1 LIGQQFVRQ
10 YASQCGVAN
19 DIADREVVLTYVL
32 HFLTERGHGE
42 RIAFKG
48 GTALRKLVFGP
59 GGRFS
64 VDLDFIALDQRMPRP
79 EDALFD
85 DLAKQSFEGINL
97 RMENPDYTK
106 EQNFRAEVAYEHPG
120 GRGRVE
126 MQLSH
131 RHDLVIP
138 AKARSQIRQPYFDR
152 LGFEPKPIVSL
163 DPVEMLAE
171 KVLACHRA
179 ASTRGSA
186 RHIYD
191 LYQFTEKGFDNRLL
205 TSLTC
210 LKAWT
215 DKVDFSP
222 GTFLVEDMDLSRYNW
237 VTLQGLVDREKARD
251 EAGICERVRERYN
264 VLAKLGPLDERV
276 LADTRL
282 HRDKDGYDRLAK
294 EVRAKAAALPD

>member
-10 YASQCGVAN
+10 YASQCGVAD
-19 DIADREVVLTYVL
+19 DIADREIVLTYVL

-79 EDALFD
+79 EDAFFD
-85 DLAKQSFEGINL
+85 DLAKQSFEGIDL

-106 EQNFRAEVAYEHPG
+106 EENFRAQLAYEHPG

-138 AKARSQIRQPYFDR
+138 TKARPQIRQPYFDR

-163 DPVEMLAE
+163 HKLEMLAE

-191 LYQFTEKGFDNRLL
+191 LYQFTEKRFDNRFL

-222 GTFLVEDMDLSRYNW
+222 RTFLEGIDPSMYNW
-237 VTLQGLVDREKARD
+237 VTLQGLVGREKARD

-282 HRDKDGYDRLAK
+282 RRDKASYDQLAE